1 MLAVLLVIHLIACLA
16 LTGAV
21 LLQRSEG
28 GALGM
33 GGGGQ
38 GSFISS
44 RGAADVLVRTTMVL
58 GAIFFATSIGLSF
71 VHSHTID
78 APSDLERQLQERA
91 NDPFDPLNPTSTTP
105 AAPATTETPAAPAD
119 PLAPVITP
127 PAEGS
132 IAPATPPA
140 TVPATPPATENG
152 GSPQ

>member
-1 MLAVLLVIHLIACLA
+1 MLAVLLVVHLIACLA

-38 GSFISS
+38 GGFISS

-58 GAIFFATSIGLSF
+58 GAIFFVTSLGLSF
-71 VHSHTID
+71 VHSRSVD
-78 APSDLERQLQERA
+78 APSELERQLQERA
-91 NDPFDPLNPTSTTP
+91 NDPFDPLNPAGAASPTTP
-105 AAPATTETPAAPAD
+105 PVSETPAAPAD
-119 PLAPVITP
+119 PLAPVTAP
-127 PAEGS
+127 PADAGVT
-132 IAPATPPA
+132 PATP
-140 TVPATPPATENG
+140 ATPENG